1 MLGSSQI
8 VAALCAL
15 LALASGAP
23 SPARSSLRRLRSPAS
38 GPEDLLPP
46 KETGKA
52 ALECLEC
59 ELVVVLLQGEIA
71 AGVSYDALVQESVQ
85 ICVSQVGMTETFCQG
100 YVPQVAPILYYI
112 FTHNNVSAADFCGM
126 VLSYWGCTSSN
137 PAREWTVSIH
147 GEKPPVA
154 PVTLPGP
161 DAPTLKVLH
170 LSDTHMDPL
179 YAPGSNA
186 ACPEELC
193 CREESGIAETEED
206 EAWYWGD
213 YRHCGSPP
221 WMLEDMLAHA
231 RAAHPDLDYVMWT
244 GDVVPHNM
252 WSTSR
257 EWNLRLVRETNA
269 LVRKWFPD
277 VPVFPV
283 VGNHEMS
290 PLDQYSNPGD
300 APEELSADWLYEELA
315 AQWAHLIPSFNDST
329 VLHAGYY
336 SVLIKPGFRVIS
348 FNSMFGYGSNIWLV
362 QTSNDPAGELAWL
375 EDQLAKAEAAGEL
388 VHLLGHIPPGIID
401 VHRAWSREYNRIVVR
416 YENVIRGQFF
426 GHTHF
431 DEFQVFHD
439 GERPVG
445 VAYVAPSQTPWYDLN
460 PAYRVY
466 HVDGDRPDTTR
477 LVLDHETY
485 FLNLTAAE
493 ASGEAHWERL
503 YSARDAY
510 GMAALTP
517 ADWQDLAERMAADRS
532 LFDVYYKHYV
542 SAGDPYMALGCDDL
556 CYQQRLCDVVTSNR
570 NDLDSCYEVLRKSQQ
585 ARDRKD

>member
-1 MLGSSQI
+1 MGWAVGVIVGCVLLG
-8 VAALCAL
+8 
-15 LALASGAP
+15 LAGGAP
-23 SPARSSLRRLRSPAS
+23 PPAESPSLQRLHNPAS
-38 GPEDLLPP
+38 GPEDTYPSP
-46 KETGKA
+46 GNGKVNLA
-52 ALECLEC
+52 CVEC
-59 ELVVVLLQGEIA
+59 ELAVDVLQGELN
-71 AGVSYDALVQESVQ
+71 AGVSYEAMVAEAILVCS
-85 ICVSQVGMTETFCQG
+85 GMAGLTETYCKG
-100 YVPQVAPILYYI
+100 YIPLVAPIVYHV
-112 FTHNNVSAADFCGM
+112 FTHKNVTARDFCGM
-126 VLSYWGCTSSN
+126 LMASKGCTSDN
-137 PAREWTVSIH
+137 PEREWSVDIH
-147 GEKPPVA
+147 GEKPPVE
-154 PVTLPGP
+154 PIILPEP
-161 DAPTLKVLH
+161 DAPKLKVLH
-170 LSDTHMDPL
+170 LSDTHLDPL
-179 YAPGSNA
+179 YTPGSNA
-186 ACPEELC
+186 ACPEQLC
-193 CREESGIAETEED
+193 CREESGLAETEED
-206 EAWYWGD
+206 RAWYWGD
-213 YRHCGSPP
+213 YRNCGSPA

-231 RAAHPDLDYVMWT
+231 RNTHTDLDYVMWT